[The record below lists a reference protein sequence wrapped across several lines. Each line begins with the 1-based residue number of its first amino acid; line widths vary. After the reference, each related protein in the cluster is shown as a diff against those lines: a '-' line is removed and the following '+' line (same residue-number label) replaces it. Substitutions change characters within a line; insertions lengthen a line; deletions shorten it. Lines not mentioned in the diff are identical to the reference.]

1 MVYLI
6 MPHHFSVLF
15 ELPPLSSVTSA
26 GDELKCVSQE
36 IGIIDSDVDSDV
48 DSVQRKIRRR
58 ARWQCVQINLIY
70 FSIELIDSASLY
82 N

>member
-36 IGIIDSDVDSDV
+36 IGIIDSDVDS
-48 DSVQRKIRRR
+48 VQRKIRRC